1 MLSSI
6 REKIL
11 DIEAKISNSSLLSS
25 PVGDF
30 SDSVSVTSILRHSA
44 LNVQSI
50 DSDFG
55 NLSREMTDTLA
66 LMQDFDKI
74 FVYFFNQKEGQ
85 ISALSDRYM
94 RMDLK
99 QKILRSLENGPVKN
113 VISLNDS
120 NIISASKT
128 FELTS
133 SGISFPLLSE
143 TRIIPDRITILRDSN
158 ISIGDS
164 LDPEIRSM
172 REAITSTDQNDVFS
186 VYRKD
191 KADLKLSFFCE
202 FSRKEIIN
210 EVILSI
216 IKKEGQKI
224 FVRIQDNENGKI
236 LEDLEYTDSSIH
248 LKRPVNTNKM
258 YITVTAKAI
267 DKNQIDFKEL
277 SFYQKEYKKQGSINT
292 IGMPLFSNKYL
303 TFENLTFKDNT
314 HLSFLNIEVKA
325 NGELLE
331 SASAEGQA
339 KGPYKDP
346 ILTLNYTLKD
356 DASVFNLINTYKY
369 KVGTYVGTSD
379 IYKSFVKI
387 ATHNPFTVREARTD
401 ATTQVIPIAIP
412 GLESFLDVFL
422 NGTRC
427 VRVTGLITAPYQYKV
442 MFTGNG
448 YKLYFQQLENE
459 ADLVIYINSVPSYY
473 EDRSFVFP
481 SLGLGTNVIVSSAGR
496 TYTKKVNLR
505 KDENNSVL
513 LGENYIQ
520 AIRFLNSV
528 GEEYAC
534 IEKDLNATLGS
545 MEYSMDYVNG
555 ILYLGEGISGFC
567 EITVLKTFVV
577 SSLLEE
583 ESLSITAHPST
594 EGFTYSS
601 DLTGLTFNK
610 SNVFGYQ
617 KYNGV
622 SGGIDLPS
630 NTIKIPS
637 FLSIHKNSIQL
648 TSPSFSKREVE
659 YIDGI
664 TELEL
669 DSYVYDYYDYLPS
682 ETSSQ
687 YYVYALRGT
696 STLVDR
702 ELSFNSSKLLSR
714 KAIPSTPTTTL
725 YELEPLIV
733 AALQSSG
740 DYYILGE
747 NASVAAYKYLY
758 VKKESFIPA
767 DFSHE
772 VKIYEDIGDKYFS
785 VDYQRNILYT
795 KNLSEFMLGFI
806 NFSYSSLFL
815 NEFTIAKQI
824 ENKTQPEGE
833 EYNAIVYNRE
843 ESKAL
848 LPYFT
853 PILESLSIGTIG

>member
-6 REKIL
+6 KQKIL
-11 DIEAKISNSSLLSS
+11 DIEAKISNSSLLNA
-25 PVGDF
+25 PGVNPL
-30 SDSVSVTSILRHSA
+30 DSIGVTSIPRHSA
-44 LNVQSI
+44 LNVQNISAN
-50 DSDFG
+50 FN
-55 NLSREMTDTLA
+55 NLNNAITDTLTV
-66 LMQDFDKI
+66 MQDFDKL

-85 ISALSDRYM
+85 ISALNDRYM

-120 NIISASKT
+120 SLISPGKT

-143 TRIIPDRITILRDSN
+143 KRIIPDSITILRDSN
-158 ISIGDS
+158 INIGDV
-164 LDPEIRSM
+164 LDPGIRSM
-172 REAITSTDQNDVFS
+172 REAITSADQNDVFS

-210 EVILSI
+210 EVTLSI

-236 LEDLEYTDSSIH
+236 LEDLEYTDPSIH
-248 LKRPVNTNKM
+248 LKRPISTNRM

-277 SFYQKEYKKQGSINT
+277 SFYQKEYKKQGSIST
-292 IGMPLFSNKYL
+292 IGMPLLGNKYL
-303 TFENLTFKDNT
+303 TFENLTLKDHT
-314 HLSFLNIEVKA
+314 HLPFLNIEVKA
-325 NGELLE
+325 NGEILE

-346 ILTLNYTLKD
+346 VLTLNYTLKD

-369 KVGTYVGTSD
+369 KVGTYSSTSD

-387 ATHNPFTVREARTD
+387 ATNNPFSVREARTD

-412 GLESFLDVFL
+412 GLESFFDVFL

-427 VRVTGLITAPYQYKV
+427 VRVTGLITAPYQYKI

-448 YKLYFQQLENE
+448 YRLYFQQIENE

-473 EDRSFVFP
+473 EDKSFVFP
-481 SLGLGTNVIVSSAGR
+481 SLGLGTNVTVSSAGK
-496 TYTKKVNLR
+496 TFTKKINLR

-513 LGENYIQ
+513 LAENYIQ
-520 AIRFLNSV
+520 AIRFLSSVNQEYTCTEKELNS
-528 GEEYAC
+528 
-534 IEKDLNATLGS
+534 TLGS
-545 MEYSMDYVNG
+545 MEYSIDYVNG

-567 EITVLKTFVV
+567 EITALKTFTA
-577 SSLLEE
+577 SSVLDE
-583 ESLSITAHPST
+583 ESLRVTVHPET

-601 DLTGLTFNK
+601 NLTGLVFNK

-622 SGGIDLPS
+622 SGGIDLAS

-648 TSPSFSKREVE
+648 TSPSFSKKEVE

-664 TELEL
+664 TELEI
-669 DSYVYDYYDYLPS
+669 DNYIYDYYDYLPS
-682 ETSSQ
+682 EINTE
-687 YYVYALRGT
+687 YYLYVLRGT
-696 STLVDR
+696 STLADR
-702 ELSFNSSKLLSR
+702 QLSFNSSKLLSR
-714 KAIPSTPTTTL
+714 KTIPSTSVTTL
-725 YELEPLIV
+725 DELKPLIIS
-733 AALQSSG
+733 ALQVAG
-740 DYYILGE
+740 DYYVLGN
-747 NASVAAYKYLY
+747 NATVEPFKYLY
-758 VKKESFIPA
+758 VKKESSVPVN
-767 DFSHE
+767 FSYE
-772 VKIYEDIGDKYFS
+772 VKAYEDIGDKYFS

-795 KNLSEFMLGFI
+795 KNLSAFMLGSITF
-806 NFSYSSLFL
+806 FYSSLFL